1 VCVAAKSKII
11 ARIPHEIGCAWN
23 EMAELCGIMTPPPSP
38 CVGICR
44 ITPPERWCEGCK
56 RTLEEIIDWPMLT
69 PGEKR
74 AVLAGLKSR

>member
-1 VCVAAKSKII
+1 M
-11 ARIPHEIGCAWN
+11 IPPA
-23 EMAELCGIMTPPPSP
+23 SP

-74 AVLAGLKSR
+74 AVLAGLKAR